1 MPVWWK
7 ISAQKPRPIDRK
19 IGRSLLLSS
28 AASCC
33 WTAEAE
39 SLEIV
44 DLMDSQRCRV
54 VMIEGVSA
62 SCVRGGVVDIMD
74 LADFSV
80 AATCEKCKC
89 KKERRS
95 FGSRKRK
102 RGGGVYIMYI
112 KGHIV

>member
-1 MPVWWK
+1 VSVWWK
-7 ISAQKPRPIDRK
+7 ISAQKPRPIDRRT
-19 IGRSLLLSS
+19 GRSLSLSS

-33 WTAEAE
+33 WMAVAE

-80 AATCEKCKC
+80 AA
-89 KKERRS
+89 RREE
-95 FGSRKRK
+95 
-102 RGGGVYIMYI
+102 V
-112 KGHIV
+112 

>member
-1 MPVWWK
+1 MAV
-7 ISAQKPRPIDRK
+7 
-19 IGRSLLLSS
+19 
-28 AASCC
+28 
-33 WTAEAE
+33 AE

-80 AATCEKCKC
+80 AA
-89 KKERRS
+89 RREE
-95 FGSRKRK
+95 
-102 RGGGVYIMYI
+102 V
-112 KGHIV
+112 